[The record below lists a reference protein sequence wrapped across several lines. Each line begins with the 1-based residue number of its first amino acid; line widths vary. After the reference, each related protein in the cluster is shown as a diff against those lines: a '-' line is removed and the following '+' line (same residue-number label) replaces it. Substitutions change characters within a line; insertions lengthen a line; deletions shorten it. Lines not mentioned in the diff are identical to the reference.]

1 MLKLLCNFLHLIY
14 CIKNLIL
21 KIRLIK
27 KSTTGCIH
35 KGKLNPIMFGRE
47 YMDKEVDRIEQD
59 KNNNYGRQIDEFT
72 QANLFISVELKLP
85 IPIPDGEVPEGKR
98 AMNYLEDIS
107 SGLIRGD
114 NSFIC
119 IDNGNIVYLK
129 MIPPEKFNIRRGDIV
144 KPVPIMEGD
153 EPSYLLKRFDWAINF
168 DYPEGY
174 YVALTNPDEEGEII
188 VESLLTGK
196 RRCDSIKAWIKIGY
210 AGINLLEGEEEV

>member
-1 MLKLLCNFLHLIY
+1 
-14 CIKNLIL
+14 
-21 KIRLIK
+21 
-27 KSTTGCIH
+27 
-35 KGKLNPIMFGRE
+35 
-47 YMDKEVDRIEQD
+47 MDEW
-59 KNNNYGRQIDEFT
+59 T
-72 QANLFISVELKLP
+72 QANVFVAAEIDLP
-85 IPIPDGEVPEGKR
+85 LRIPDGEGPKETR
-98 AMNYLEDIS
+98 AMNHLEEIS

-119 IDNGNIVYLK
+119 IDNGNIVFLK
-129 MIPPEKFNIRRGDIV
+129 MITPEKFSIRRGDIV

-153 EPSYLLKRFDWAINF
+153 EPSYLLKKFDWAINF

-196 RRCDSIKAWIKIGY
+196 RRCDSTKAWIKIGY